1 MCMEGH
7 ACIGSL
13 LLGARQSKS
22 ALERLVAGLLYY
34 AAQSEMRLKM
44 QFCMQSEGSTPK
56 KAHVVETRMVFLFQL
71 RGAFFQSA
79 RAESCTFP
87 ILTISSPFEPGLPR
101 PASQPA
107 SQPARI
113 LHA

>member
-1 MCMEGH
+1 M
-7 ACIGSL
+7 L
-13 LLGARQSKS
+13 LTHITPGY
-22 ALERLVAGLLYY
+22 VLYY

-56 KAHVVETRMVFLFQL
+56 KAHVVQSRMVFLIVL

-87 ILTISSPFEPGLPR
+87 LLTIAIPFEPGLTL